1 MYQHIQLIYHCSSVQ
16 RIEMLLVRDH
26 NAAATRILHNW
37 YSELPGWEL
46 CILMLAV
53 QAALELDITHSFS
66 FKACELVQQVSMSS
80 GTSTPRGPL
89 VDIDARP
96 QRLRF
101 LWILLHA
108 CRAIKRCSTVSRAA
122 GPSFQPGGWQTPEPT
137 CS

>member
-53 QAALELDITHSFS
+53 QAALELDITHSQLQLQS
-66 FKACELVQQVSMSS
+66 CVSLSS
-80 GTSTPRGPL
+80 KFRCHQ
-89 VDIDARP
+89 ARV
-96 QRLRF
+96 RL
-101 LWILLHA
+101 
-108 CRAIKRCSTVSRAA
+108 SR
-122 GPSFQPGGWQTPEPT
+122 PT
-137 CS
+137 RRY